1 MTNWLQE
8 EFLSSWENYPCSV
21 LDFWNLLKPF
31 DMFDITI
38 VVFWIDGFLSL
49 NLLMTPK
56 KIELANKITTV
67 FSISSSL
74 YNDMN
79 TLNAKLLSY
88 K

>member
-1 MTNWLQE
+1 
-8 EFLSSWENYPCSV
+8 
-21 LDFWNLLKPF
+21 
-31 DMFDITI
+31 MFDITI
-38 VVFWIDGFLSL
+38 VVFWIDGFFSL